1 LWLSHAPWMS
11 TGYGA
16 PTALWLP
23 KLREAGH
30 EVTAA
35 AFCGQ
40 PQEVSLYKGIPVLNA
55 DDGKYGATVL
65 AGIAKACGAD
75 AVITLMDIWVLEP
88 GALDSAGPTGHWM
101 PVDTTPLSALDEACL
116 KGSRAV
122 PVAMSQYGARILGE
136 AGFPAQ
142 CVPYAFDPQVFYPDE
157 ADRKETRARLGLDGI
172 FAVGINA
179 ANVERK
185 AWPEQLAA
193 YARLW
198 CEHPGQVV
206 LLANVSQSGPAPVAA
221 IAARLGLPDEAIRWS
236 APGLMDQAA
245 LASWYRA
252 LDVLSAATYAEG
264 FGLPVVEAEACG
276 VPVIVTDAPPLST
289 ETGLPG
295 RKVACEPV
303 WTFHRAWWHRPSI
316 AALHEALEDAYSAR
330 ADREK
335 ESAAAVEH
343 AAQYAV
349 DAVAP
354 LWEPVLEQVASGN
367 RSRLTFQ
374 PGGGRRA

>member
-1 LWLSHAPWMS
+1 MS
-11 TGYGA
+11 TGYGT

-23 KLREAGH
+23 KLRELGH

-35 AFCGQ
+35 AVRGQ
-40 PQEVSLYKGIPVLNA
+40 PQEVSLYRGIPVLNA
-55 DDGKYGATVL
+55 DDGKFGATVV
-65 AGIAKACGAD
+65 AGIAEACAAD
-75 AVITLMDIWVLEP
+75 VIITLMDVWVFDP
-88 GALDSAGPTGHWM
+88 GALDSAGRTGHWM
-101 PVDTTPLSALDEACL
+101 PVDTTPLSVLDRKYLE
-116 KGSRAV
+116 GSRAV
-122 PVAMSQYGARILGE
+122 PVAMSQYGARTLGE
-136 AGFPAQ
+136 AGFPAL

-157 ADRKETRARLGLDGI
+157 ADRKETRARLGLDGLYVI
-172 FAVGINA
+172 GINA

-198 CEHPGQVV
+198 REHPGQVV
-206 LLANVSQSGPAPVAA
+206 LLANVSQSGPVPVAA
-221 IAARLGLPDEAIRWS
+221 IAAQLGLPDEAIQWS
-236 APGLMDQAA
+236 VPGLMDQAA

-264 FGLPVVEAEACG
+264 FGLPVAEAQACG
-276 VPVIVTDAPPLST
+276 TPVIVTDAPPLST

-295 RKVACEPV
+295 RKAACEPV
-303 WTFHRAWWHRPSI
+303 WTFHRAWWHRPSVS
-316 AALHEALEDAYSAR
+316 ALHEALEDAYSAR
-330 ADREK
+330 GERGKD
-335 ESAAAVEH
+335 SAIAVEH

-374 PGGGRRA
+374 RGGARRA

>member
-1 LWLSHAPWMS
+1 MN
-11 TGYGA
+11 TGYGI

-23 KLREAGH
+23 RLREAGH

-35 AFCGQ
+35 AFAGQ
-40 PQEVSLYKGIPVLNA
+40 PQEVSLHKGIPVLNA

-65 AGIAKACGAD
+65 AGIAQACAAD
-75 AVITLMDIWVLEP
+75 VIVTLMDAWVFSP
-88 GALDSAGPTGHWM
+88 GALDSAGRVGHWM
-101 PVDTTPLSALDEACL
+101 PVDTTPLSALDQAYL

-122 PVAMSQYGARILGE
+122 PIAMSRYGAQTLGD

-142 CVPYAFDPQVFYPDE
+142 CVPYAFDPQVFFPDE
-157 ADRKETRARLGLDGI
+157 ADRAKTRAGLGLGDK
-172 FAVGINA
+172 FATGINA

-198 CEHPGQVV
+198 REHPGQVV
-206 LLANVSQSGPAPVAA
+206 LLANVSQSGPVPVAA
-221 IAARLGLPDEAIRWS
+221 IAAQLGLPDEAIQWS
-236 APGLMDQAA
+236 VPGLMDQTA

-264 FGLPVVEAEACG
+264 FGLPAAEAQACG
-276 VPVIVTDAPPLST
+276 TPVIVTDAPPLST

-295 RKVACEPV
+295 RKAACEPV
-303 WTFHRAWWHRPSI
+303 WTFHQAWWRRPSI

-330 ADREK
+330 GEREK
-335 ESAAAVEH
+335 DSAIAAEH

-374 PGGGRRA
+374 RGGARRP